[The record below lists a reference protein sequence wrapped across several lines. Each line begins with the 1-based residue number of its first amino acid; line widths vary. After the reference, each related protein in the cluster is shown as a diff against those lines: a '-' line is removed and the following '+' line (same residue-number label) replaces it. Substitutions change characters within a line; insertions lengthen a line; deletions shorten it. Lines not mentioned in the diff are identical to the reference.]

1 MAKPG
6 RKRLSGPREPNGRLS
21 RSEGVRSVQR
31 ELDMIRLGV
40 LDPKWGTPLG
50 VLCRSRV
57 ITAAQFEIGEWFG
70 QLRDAADRALGLRG
84 RHPTAQDMNAVHG
97 ASNAQDDE
105 AQIRA
110 KRRAIE
116 TYDRACAF
124 IGLGSA
130 ELAAM
135 ELVVVYQRRPD
146 KHEQLLALISAL
158 EKLRAYRPV
167 RRAA

>member
-1 MAKPG
+1 MAG
-6 RKRLSGPREPNGRLS
+6 RPRLTGPREPNGRLS
-21 RSEGVRSVQR
+21 RAGRGQNLQR
-31 ELDMIRLGV
+31 ELDMLRTGAC
-40 LDPKWGTPLG
+40 DAKWGTPIG
-50 VLCRSRV
+50 TLCRAGQ
-57 ITAAQFEIGEWFG
+57 ITARMFDDAMWFAEA
-70 QLRDAADRALGLRG
+70 RDAADRALGLRG

-158 EKLRAYRPV
+158 EKLRAYRTV